1 MDFSLYH
8 GFNAQGQHVFSW
20 LSESNMTST
29 DADYSPLLRY
39 IWQKGLLSGALWLG
53 QLEFGFEVMHAGEET
68 VSEVKPGYNLHLIRD
83 GDPDDRPKSTA
94 AVQSTT
100 TTRASSTAPSPTVSS
115 TATDAARTIPSSAGS
130 LARPGVVTN
139 GWVDATYLAAL
150 LVAAVSFLYS
160 ILHINS

>member
-8 GFNAQGQHVFSW
+8 GWNAQGQHVFSW

-53 QLEFGFEVMHAGEET
+53 QLEFGFEVMHAGEQT

-94 AVQSTT
+94 IVQSATS
-100 TTRASSTAPSPTVSS
+100 TRAASTAPSPTVTSPS
-115 TATDAARTIPSSAGS
+115 EPAATTSSSAGR
-130 LARPGVVTN
+130 LAPAGMASYR
-139 GWVDATYLAAL
+139 WFDATCLAAL
-150 LVAAVSFLYS
+150 LSGAVLFLIS
-160 ILHINS
+160 ILHIDS